1 MNKYMSAAIA
11 QAQKAFEKQEIPVG
25 AVIVKNGEIISRGY
39 NKRESSQNATFHA
52 EIIAIQKA
60 CKKLK
65 SWRLDECD
73 LYVSLEPCP
82 MCLGAAINARIK
94 NVYFATKQTSSQD
107 DISQQIATSQR
118 LNHKVNLVY
127 LPDEKAGRL
136 LTKFF
141 EKKRRAN

>member
-1 MNKYMSAAIA
+1 MSAAIA

-25 AVIVKNGEIISRGY
+25 AVIVKNGEIVSRGY

-94 NVYFATKQTSSQD
+94 NVYFAAKQTSSQD

-141 EKKRRAN
+141 EQKRRAN

>member
-25 AVIVKNGEIISRGY
+25 AVIVKNGEIVSRGY

-82 MCLGAAINARIK
+82 MCLGAAINARI
-94 NVYFATKQTSSQD
+94 F
-107 DISQQIATSQR
+107 R
-118 LNHKVNLVY
+118 LC
-127 LPDEKAGRL
+127 G
-136 LTKFF
+136 KFG
-141 EKKRRAN
+141 N

>member
-1 MNKYMSAAIA
+1 MSAAIA

-94 NVYFATKQTSSQD
+94 NVYFAAKQTSSQD

>member
-1 MNKYMSAAIA
+1 MSAAIA

-25 AVIVKNGEIISRGY
+25 AVIVKNGEIVSRGY

-94 NVYFATKQTSSQD
+94 NVYFAAKQTSSQD

>member
-1 MNKYMSAAIA
+1 MSAAIA

>member
-1 MNKYMSAAIA
+1 MSAAIA

-25 AVIVKNGEIISRGY
+25 AVIVKDGEIVSRGY

-94 NVYFATKQTSSQD
+94 NVYFAAKQTSSQD